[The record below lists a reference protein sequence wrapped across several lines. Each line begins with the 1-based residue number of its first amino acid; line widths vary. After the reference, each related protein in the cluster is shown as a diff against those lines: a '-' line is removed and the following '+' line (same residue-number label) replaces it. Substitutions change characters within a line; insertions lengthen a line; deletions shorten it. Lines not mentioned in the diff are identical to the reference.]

1 MEEGSWK
8 MEDGRWKFRRQ
19 NLEKKSKRILCH
31 FDKGEITQ
39 IFKMPVDI
47 PPVIDFISITIYA
60 NKNHSL
66 SKASFI

>member
-1 MEEGSWK
+1 M
-8 MEDGRWKFRRQ
+8 
-19 NLEKKSKRILCH
+19 NTVH

-39 IFKMPVDI
+39 IFKMPVDN